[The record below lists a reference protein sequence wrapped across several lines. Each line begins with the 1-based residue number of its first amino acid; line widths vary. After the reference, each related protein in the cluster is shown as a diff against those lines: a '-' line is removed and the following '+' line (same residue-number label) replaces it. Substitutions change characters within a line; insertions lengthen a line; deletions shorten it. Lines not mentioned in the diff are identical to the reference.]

1 MSDCIHCSCYAEG
14 IICCYCGEHPTANA
28 MRDLQARYDA
38 LREKLEETRAWALE
52 RENAV
57 LDYANGQRIA
67 VARYDALQAK
77 VSEAVGEM
85 TSWLSMKPYVQ
96 DVQGARNHVQRMLAI
111 LSDTSQP
118 TKEH

>member
-1 MSDCIHCSCYAEG
+1 MSDVERRFHKHDNCACHISPPCS
-14 IICCYCGEHPTANA
+14 YCTDCEVCSVDESSEVGLFIDSLTTQLA
-28 MRDLQARYDA
+28 Q
-38 LREKLEETRAWALE
+38 
-52 RENAV
+52 
-57 LDYANGQRIA
+57 
-67 VARYDALQAK
+67 LQAK